1 METVLSSLGY
11 KIQAKPIVQIFK
23 DGIETPLPVMPTT
36 ESKPVQQETVPQSSP
51 ETVQEEDTFWTT
63 TTIIAISV
71 GGGVALLLLIGLI
84 IFLVIRQRRKS
95 EMSTGKDHMPKA
107 NAGIPTAEVTLRKAD
122 LKSKDPCEIVI
133 KSGFDTPTSPA
144 QRTFFKE
151 NP

>member
-1 METVLSSLGY
+1 MGY

-23 DGIETPLPVMPTT
+23 DGIESPLPVVPTT
-36 ESKPVQQETVPQSSP
+36 ESKPVQQVTVPQNSP
-51 ETVQEEDTFWTT
+51 ETVQEEEEDTFWTT

-71 GGGVALLLLIGLI
+71 GGGIALLLLIGLI
-84 IFLVIRQRRKS
+84 IFLVIRQRRKKS

-107 NAGIPTAEVTLRKAD
+107 DAGIPTADVTLRKAH